1 MTYPTND
8 FARVCEDNKKF
19 LDVFNSMKRQTD
31 IIKTAIAEKT
41 DREHDANIRDAT
53 LKLDQ
58 ILTRTIS
65 SVRTQSKCNINDYNK
80 QFSTL
85 ATAVKINKTMN
96 SVEEAKSG
104 CKKEIPNLATAEIQR
119 KVSESLYIELHK
131 R

>member
-8 FARVCEDNKKF
+8 LSRVCKDNKKF

-31 IIKTAIAEKT
+31 IIKAAIAEIT
-41 DREHDANIRDAT
+41 DHELDAKIRDAT

-65 SVRTQSKCNINDYNK
+65 SVRAQSKCNINNCNK

-104 CKKEIPNLATAEIQR
+104 CEKEKPNLATTEIQR
-119 KVSESLYIELHK
+119 KVS
-131 R
+131 